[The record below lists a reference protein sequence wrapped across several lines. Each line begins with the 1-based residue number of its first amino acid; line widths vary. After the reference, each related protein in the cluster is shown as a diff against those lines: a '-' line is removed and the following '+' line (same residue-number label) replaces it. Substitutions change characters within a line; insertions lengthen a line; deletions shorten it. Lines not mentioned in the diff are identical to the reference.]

1 MYFWE
6 LFAVSPPLN
15 INMSWS
21 TFSKPLLYAAITFAI
36 GVISQLDALDFKFEI
51 ITFSQW
57 VGIVLKSILP
67 GLVSVKA
74 LFDTHEPSSPDIT
87 KQP

>member
-1 MYFWE
+1 M
-6 LFAVSPPLN
+6 N
-15 INMSWS
+15 WS
-21 TFSKPLLYAAITFAI
+21 TFSKPLWYAVITFVI

-51 ITFSQW
+51 VTSSQW

-74 LFDTHEPSSPDIT
+74 LFDTHEPAAPDNT

>member
-6 LFAVSPPLN
+6 LFAVSAALN
-15 INMSWS
+15 INMKWS
-21 TFSKPLLYAAITFAI
+21 TFSKPLCYAAITFAI
-36 GVISQLDALDFKFEI
+36 GVIGQLDALDFKFEI
-51 ITFSQW
+51 ITAGQW

-74 LFDTHEPSSPDIT
+74 LFDTTESHNNEHQL
-87 KQP
+87 QP